1 MSRYIARLW
10 QQSCYKNFAPS
21 FLRGRIY
28 AREIPPATYFLLP
41 MQKVY
46 THVLRNT
53 SFNHK
58 TTRTCI
64 FLNILIHILFRH
76 WVFTFWFLIQNT
88 LFNHEFWYTQFVCV
102 HSTNIVSILLEATK
116 NVPRVTESF
125 ILIRDIS
132 TKIILNLLIIYFSIL
147 IIPRQR
153 NMKNG
158 RNSTLTTLIFGYT
171 ALTNKLSYKYSSC
184 EIVLQPRAKLLHNSS
199 QSKSIETINTILGLL
214 QLKNI
219 RMQNKSIVEE
229 NKKRKEN
236 EEVKTSVTR
245 VNKILTLQLSR
256 DLGVKISIRRICA
269 RRIFLRDNGIRRY
282 LSGFKSVDSLR
293 YIVKFHCWQ
302 VYFQWHKPNINSVES
317 LLDR

>member
-1 MSRYIARLW
+1 MQGKYLQRHIFFSQCRRCFSVEGVHSRSTKYVVQPYVYLY
-10 QQSCYKNFAPS
+10 S
-21 FLRGRIY
+21 RIC
-28 AREIPPATYFLLP
+28 I
-41 MQKVY
+41 
-46 THVLRNT
+46 
-53 SFNHK
+53 S
-58 TTRTCI
+58 TRTCI

-158 RNSTLTTLIFGYT
+158 RNSTLTTLIFRYT

-199 QSKSIETINTILGLL
+199 
-214 QLKNI
+214 
-219 RMQNKSIVEE
+219 
-229 NKKRKEN
+229 
-236 EEVKTSVTR
+236 
-245 VNKILTLQLSR
+245 
-256 DLGVKISIRRICA
+256 
-269 RRIFLRDNGIRRY
+269 
-282 LSGFKSVDSLR
+282 
-293 YIVKFHCWQ
+293 
-302 VYFQWHKPNINSVES
+302 
-317 LLDR
+317 